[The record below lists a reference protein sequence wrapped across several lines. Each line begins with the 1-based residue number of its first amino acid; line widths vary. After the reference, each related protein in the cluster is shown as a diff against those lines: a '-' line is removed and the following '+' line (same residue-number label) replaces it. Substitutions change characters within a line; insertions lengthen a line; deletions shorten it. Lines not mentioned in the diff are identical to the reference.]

1 MRPILLGCA
10 AAALFVGGVMMAP
23 LTSDLA
29 VSPCPAGELSNS
41 ALSCATS
48 NTTVGSVFAR

>member
-10 AAALFVGGVMMAP
+10 AFAMFIGGVMMAP

-29 VSPCPAGELSNS
+29 VSSCLAGEVSNS
-41 ALSCATS
+41 ALSCETPNATP
-48 NTTVGSVFAR
+48 GSLFAG